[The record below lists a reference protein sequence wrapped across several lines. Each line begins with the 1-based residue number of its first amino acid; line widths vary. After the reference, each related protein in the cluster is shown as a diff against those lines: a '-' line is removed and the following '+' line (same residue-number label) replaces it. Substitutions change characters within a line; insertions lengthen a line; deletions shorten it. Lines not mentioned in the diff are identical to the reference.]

1 MLLIVG
7 QRKLL
12 ANGRGRWLALLASLV
27 LSAALLYAQN
37 SEHAHGTQTP
47 LRAAN
52 PPPTPAV
59 QGSPPAAAPYVA
71 TPAEVD
77 KLAANA
83 PAATPMPFELPGYN
97 PYYGY

>member
-12 ANGRGRWLALLASLV
+12 ANDWGRWLALLASMV
-27 LSAALLYAQN
+27 LSAAVLYAQG
-37 SEHAHGTQTP
+37 SEHAQGAQPP

-52 PPPTPAV
+52 PPPTPTV
-59 QGSPPAAAPYVA
+59 QTSPPAAAPYVA
-71 TPAEVD
+71 SPAEGD

-83 PAATPMPFELPGYN
+83 PAAPPMPFSFAPGVA
-97 PYYGY
+97 PED